1 MRSWFLFSIVFL
13 VACTSTRLEV
23 LQPLQND
30 DERYQKFLVL
40 AVSPTLAVE
49 EVIEDQVVKVF
60 AQNNVAAVAKHTI
73 IPGPQHINAE
83 QFNRLIAREG
93 IDAILIL
100 RPVGEAQNAPETSET
115 MAEGAYG
122 LYNREARYL
131 YESSDTWS
139 RRNRKVY
146 AQIIDIRRQRIVW
159 YGYFSSK
166 TWTTTEVAL
175 YSKVLRAA
183 ATEMAS
189 AIVTRIK

>member
-1 MRSWFLFSIVFL
+1 MRFWFLLPVVVL
-13 VACTSTRLEV
+13 LACTSMRIDV
-23 LQPLQND
+23 LQPLPS
-30 DERYQKFLVL
+30 DERYQKFLIL

-49 EVIEDQVVKVF
+49 EVIESQMVKVF
-60 AQNNVAAVAKHTI
+60 EQNNIAAVAKYTL
-73 IPGPQHINAE
+73 IPGPQHLNPE

-93 IDAILIL
+93 IDAILIV
-100 RPVGEAQNAPETSET
+100 RPVGEAQNAPETSLT

-131 YESSDTWS
+131 YESSDEWS

-159 YGYFSSK
+159 YAYLSSK

-175 YSKVLRAA
+175 YTKVLRTAA
-183 ATEMAS
+183 SDIAG
-189 AIVTRIK
+189 AIATRIK